1 MRYVV
6 FLLSLAATSQAFAA
20 GDATAGKAL
29 FQQKCAICHSVDAG
43 VNKIGPSLHGVVGR
57 KAGSLEGYNYSDAM
71 KNANRTWD
79 AVTLDD
85 YLTNPREKI
94 PGIKM
99 IFKGFDDPT
108 DRANVIAYL
117 SEQK

>member
-57 KAGSLEGYNYSDAM
+57 KAGSLDGYNYSDAM
-71 KNANRTWD
+71 KNANRTWSD
-79 AVTLDD
+79 ATLDD

-117 SEQK
+117 AEQK